1 MDLARA
7 RAAAAAALVAEE
19 AEVAGLELA
28 SDGQVEE
35 AIKIITAISIEET
48 YLRALDSFSVYM
60 DLVQASSFGDSLLVQ
75 Y

>member
-28 SDGQVEE
+28 SDGQVKETIE
-35 AIKIITAISIEET
+35 KITPISIEET
-48 YLRALDSFSVYM
+48 HLRALSAESYSVYM
-60 DLVQASSFGDSLLVQ
+60 DLVQALNFGDS
-75 Y
+75 

>member
-35 AIKIITAISIEET
+35 TIKIITSISIEEA
-48 YLRALDSFSVYM
+48 YLRALDSYSVYM
-60 DLVQASSFGDSLLVQ
+60 DLVQASNFVN
-75 Y
+75 

>member
-1 MDLARA
+1 MDLSRA

-35 AIKIITAISIEET
+35 TIEIITAILKRLI
-48 YLRALDSFSVYM
+48 
-60 DLVQASSFGDSLLVQ
+60 
-75 Y
+75 

>member
-1 MDLARA
+1 MDLSRA

-35 AIKIITAISIEET
+35 TIKIITSISIEKA
-48 YLRALDSFSVYM
+48 YLRALGSYSVYM
-60 DLVQASSFGDSLLVQ
+60 DLVQASNFVN
-75 Y
+75 

>member
-35 AIKIITAISIEET
+35 TIRIIAAISSEET
-48 YLRALDSFSVYM
+48 YLRSLDSYSVYM
-60 DLVQASSFGDSLLVQ
+60 DLVQASNFGDS
-75 Y
+75 